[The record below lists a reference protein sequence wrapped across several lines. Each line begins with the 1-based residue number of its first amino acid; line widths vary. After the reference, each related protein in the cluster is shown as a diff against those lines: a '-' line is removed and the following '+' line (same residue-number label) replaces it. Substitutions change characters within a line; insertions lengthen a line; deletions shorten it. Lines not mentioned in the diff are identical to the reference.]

1 MRECGV
7 LDAVRGQREPGAQ
20 VIFWAMSESADPRD
34 ELLLALSPGERF
46 LKALVCPRSCV
57 GWRGK
62 GRALWPKPMGLR
74 PWWIDSYA
82 NCTAMKSPSS
92 SGRVGAPRIVSERH
106 GGSVGRY

>member
-46 LKALVCPRSCV
+46 LKALSLSAFVRELAWQGARLVAEADGPEAVVDRFVRQLYGDEVAEQFRARRSATH
-57 GWRGK
+57 RQ
-62 GRALWPKPMGLR
+62 
-74 PWWIDSYA
+74 
-82 NCTAMKSPSS
+82 
-92 SGRVGAPRIVSERH
+92 
-106 GGSVGRY
+106 